1 MPTLPGSRGVNSRSD
16 LVFESKIFTLS
27 AYRFPLR
34 PDHSIHSGYH
44 TVTKTTYVKIMHT
57 DVHSGSTNPTSTKTF
72 TKDVWAWGLWDW
84 GSAAFNAVVTTFVFA
99 VYLTNAKL
107 FGPEANPMLGYA
119 MTAAGLII
127 ALVAPALGQA
137 VDRSGRRAT
146 VLRFTTLSTAII
158 IACLF
163 FVTPGRPGLILGLFL
178 LALGNI
184 MFETGSVIYNA
195 LISDISAPHNVGRVS
210 GFGWGLGYLGGIVLL
225 MILFVGFI
233 SPDVGW
239 FGVTKEDGLNI
250 RVAMLLAA
258 IWLLTSSL
266 PLLFRLKNKPPR
278 SECPR
283 LGIFEAYRQLFSS
296 IRELWR
302 HDRQVVWFLLSS
314 AIYRDG
320 LAGVFSFGAVL
331 AGNAF
336 GFAPNEVI
344 LFGVAT
350 NVVAGIATISFGWL
364 DDKLG
369 ARAVIIISLV
379 SMVAM
384 GMSVFVFH
392 DGVAGLTPKQVFW
405 VFGLVLCVFVGPIQ
419 SASRTYLAR
428 IAPPGE
434 EAEIFGLYATTGR
447 AISPLAPFMYATAI
461 TVGASVLGIG
471 VGEAAYFGILGITLV
486 LILGLLA
493 FIPVK
498 AQPKHQD

>member
-1 MPTLPGSRGVNSRSD
+1 MD
-16 LVFESKIFTLS
+16 IHAS
-27 AYRFPLR
+27 AGNAAL
-34 PDHSIHSGYH
+34 D
-44 TVTKTTYVKIMHT
+44 
-57 DVHSGSTNPTSTKTF
+57 STRIRTF
-72 TKDVWAWGLWDW
+72 NKDVWAWGLWDW

-107 FGPEANPMLGYA
+107 FGPDANRLLGYA
-119 MTAAGLII
+119 MTIAGLFI
-127 ALVAPALGQA
+127 ALIAPALGQA
-137 VDRSGRRAT
+137 VDRSGRRST
-146 VLRFTTLSTAII
+146 ILRFTTLSTALI

-163 FVTPGRPGLILGLFL
+163 FVTPGQHGLMLGLVL

-184 MFETGSVIYNA
+184 AFETGSVIYNA
-195 LISDISAPHNVGRVS
+195 LISDISAPHNVGRIS

-239 FGVTKEDGLNI
+239 FGVTKEAGLNI
-250 RVAMLLAA
+250 RVAMLIAA
-258 IWLLTSSL
+258 LWLLTASL
-266 PLLFRLKNKPPR
+266 PLLFRLKNKPAR
-278 SECPR
+278 TDTPR
-283 LGIFEAYRQLFSS
+283 LGVFEAYRQLFRS
-296 IRELWR
+296 IAELWR

-331 AGNAF
+331 AGTAF

-344 LFGVAT
+344 IFGVAT

-364 DDKLG
+364 DDRIG

-384 GMSVFVFH
+384 GMSVFLFH
-392 DGVAGLTPKQVFW
+392 DGVAGLTPKQVYW
-405 VFGLVLCVFVGPIQ
+405 VFGLVLCIFVGPIQ

-447 AISPLAPFMYATAI
+447 AVSPLAPFMYSTAI
-461 TVGASVLGIG
+461 TVGAGVMGIG
-471 VGEAAYFGILGITLV
+471 VGEAAYFGILGITIVLV
-486 LILGLLA
+486 LGLLA
-493 FIPVK
+493 FLPVK
-498 AQPKHQD
+498 AQPKHQA